1 MGGDTGKIIGYVAL
15 AAAVVVATGP
25 AGAGWWGAGETA
37 ATGAGLGGTGAGLGG
52 GGFTS
57 AGVPTSMGFG
67 TGGLGATGSA
77 LTPGVSSLGSLSTG
91 FGGATA
97 GMGTFGAGT
106 AGVSSLGSL
115 APSASYIPASATSL
129 GGAGTA
135 VSSLGSV
142 APAAST
148 VVNPGIL
155 SRMGT
160 AVMDNPFA
168 SYMIGSGV
176 LNQAMAQYPEDVP
189 MMDFSSVQQAQTYD
203 QTLGHMTIE
212 QLTAEMQKPNL
223 SQEQRNAI
231 SRAMS
236 SQGLSDD
243 RIYEAR
249 LRGELG
255 AERSASVNEA
265 VQNFYDATN
274 VSQED
279 LDAQTALLYASYKAR
294 TDSEYDDAQ
303 KDTKQVLAQL
313 GRLASAGGND
323 QFGQLA
329 QSRVETDLRSRQQAE
344 AEVLRRN
351 AELANTRQMGVNAIL
366 AGANYGDVQD
376 RWDANFNEQNRRYQ
390 LADLNSQR
398 DQNYSTQLLGLQG
411 ANQYN
416 TAKYAADTKKAQTQA
431 LQGLEMTKLGM
442 RGFGDLVPSDTRYI
456 YDSYDI
462 PTLIS

>member
-1 MGGDTGKIIGYVAL
+1 V
-15 AAAVVVATGP
+15 
-25 AGAGWWGAGETA
+25 
-37 ATGAGLGGTGAGLGG
+37 
-52 GGFTS
+52 
-57 AGVPTSMGFG
+57 
-67 TGGLGATGSA
+67 
-77 LTPGVSSLGSLSTG
+77 
-91 FGGATA
+91 
-97 GMGTFGAGT
+97 
-106 AGVSSLGSL
+106 
-115 APSASYIPASATSL
+115 
-129 GGAGTA
+129 GTA
-135 VSSLGSV
+135 V
-142 APAAST
+142 T
-148 VVNPGIL
+148 E
-155 SRMGT
+155 
-160 AVMDNPFA
+160 NPFA

-189 MMDFSSVQQAQTYD
+189 MMDFSNVQQAQTYD

-212 QLTAEMQKPNL
+212 QLTAEMQNPSL
-223 SQEQRNAI
+223 SPEQRNAI

-236 SQGLSDD
+236 AQGLSND

-249 LRGELG
+249 VRGELG
-255 AERSASVNEA
+255 AERSAGVGEA
-265 VQNFYDATN
+265 VQNFYDSTN

-294 TDSEYDDAQ
+294 TDSDYDDAQ
-303 KDTKQVLAQL
+303 KETKQVLAQL

-329 QSRVETDLRSRQQAE
+329 QSRVETDLKSRQQAE

-442 RGFGDLVPSDTRYI
+442 RGFGDLVPNDTRYI

>member
-115 APSASYIPASATSL
+115 APASYVPSTVAS
-129 GGAGTA
+129 
-135 VSSLGSV
+135 SV
-142 APAAST
+142 TPAAST

>member
-115 APSASYIPASATSL
+115 APASYVPSAVAS
-129 GGAGTA
+129 
-135 VSSLGSV
+135 SV
-142 APAAST
+142 TPAAST

>member
-115 APSASYIPASATSL
+115 APASYVPPTVAS
-129 GGAGTA
+129 
-135 VSSLGSV
+135 SV
-142 APAAST
+142 TPAAST

-303 KDTKQVLAQL
+303 KETKQVLAQL